1 MDHKFY
7 RIRKAEEDGE
17 LVVDVSYLFR
27 KYQRLRDAG
36 ENVRFPSI
44 PPVPISGWSKMTKDN
59 YEALAPSIP
68 PVTHGN
74 YFKYFT

>member
-1 MDHKFY
+1 M
-7 RIRKAEEDGE
+7 
-17 LVVDVSYLFR
+17 VVDVDVDGSYLFR

-36 ENVRFPSI
+36 ENVRFQSI
-44 PPVPISGWSKMTKDN
+44 PPVPISGWSKMTKVN

>member
-1 MDHKFY
+1 M
-7 RIRKAEEDGE
+7 
-17 LVVDVSYLFR
+17 LVKMLDFHPFLLYLF
-27 KYQRLRDAG
+27 LG
-36 ENVRFPSI
+36 
-44 PPVPISGWSKMTKDN
+44 KMTKDN

>member
-1 MDHKFY
+1 MDHEIY

-17 LVVDVSYLFR
+17 LVVDVDGSYLFR

-44 PPVPISGWSKMTKDN
+44 PPVPISG
-59 YEALAPSIP
+59 
-68 PVTHGN
+68 
-74 YFKYFT
+74 